1 MIRLACLLALSMALT
16 GCNQLRAVLLSQAE
30 KVNLA
35 FPVAE
40 DLVTAQNSFFSSLEE
55 GSPKSV
61 LTGQY
66 AALLKIRGLTC
77 SGTASIGSFDTNAV
91 IKTKISDTACFKDQD
106 AKLAEWIGIQRF
118 VAALQK
124 PALIPLSPLQS
135 RAVIA
140 IPESISSIVIARSA
154 NVIVLRASKPKFM
167 VMQVP
172 GGKIINSFDAPAEA
186 YRPPTLSPNGR
197 VLAMP
202 IGNSA
207 LWLIDTETGVT
218 LWKTTKF
225 SDVTAWLPEVAATVL
240 SGTGNSAPMLLDHIK
255 ASIEAYP
262 VTVQRPT
269 WSAPL
274 AAASAR
280 YALGSGR
287 NVAIV
292 DHSRSV
298 EGAITVASVKQLT
311 LTGQGVSSSGPVLMG
326 NGKKLVFVSVRD
338 LGWLDIETGAQGV
351 WNTSFLGS
359 TLNNGPA
366 KVSETAIYLDVNLP
380 GTPTAARLFDI
391 EKETISGVQGGDSN
405 EGLLLSLAPRQGYLR
420 RGSAALVIGND
431 VVAEGEP
438 QVLEKIVSD
447 AQLAQQLAKLN
458 AETQQQQLQQQMQQQ
473 IQNPYLAS
481 MPAADRERYMEHL
494 LRQPRSS
501 PGAAGGSE
509 IGAAYK
515 GPAPGARPLLADVS
529 PDAKVSFIGVYEA
542 ASTTPMPSGAR
553 IGGIRVN
560 VMPGSTPLV
569 LVLTSYEP
577 VRWTINSGNRKISA
591 ILLSGNE
598 QSSVIN
604 PGGAQVVKIGSSYAY
619 KMDGPGYASLK
630 QAVARYVSNP
640 VQAFQGGYKGQ
651 DFSVN

>member
-16 GCNQLRAVLLSQAE
+16 GCNQLRAVLLSQTE

-40 DLVTAQNSFFSSLEE
+40 DLVTAHNSFFSSLEE
-55 GSPKSV
+55 GSSKSV
-61 LTGQY
+61 LAGQY

-77 SGTASIGSFDTNAV
+77 SGTASIGLFDTTAV
-91 IKTKISDTACFKDQD
+91 IKAKISDTACFKEQD

-124 PALIPLSPLQS
+124 PALVPLSPLQS

-140 IPESISSIVIARSA
+140 IPESISSMVVARSA

-186 YRPPTLSPNGR
+186 YRPPALSPNGR

-202 IGNSA
+202 IGSSA
-207 LWLIDTETGVT
+207 LWLVDTETGVT

-240 SGTGNSAPMLLDHIK
+240 SGTGNSVPMLLDHIK

-269 WSAPL
+269 WSVPL

-280 YALGSGR
+280 YALGTGR
-287 NVAIV
+287 NIAVV

-298 EGAITVASVKQLT
+298 EGAITVTPVKQLT

-338 LGWLDIETGAQGV
+338 LGWIDIETGAQGV

-380 GTPTAARLFDI
+380 GTPTASRLFDI
-391 EKETISGVQGGDSN
+391 EKETLSGVQGGDSN

-438 QVLEKIVSD
+438 QLLEKIVSD

-458 AETQQQQLQQQMQQQ
+458 AETQQQQLLQQMQQQ
-473 IQNPYLAS
+473 VQNPYLAS
-481 MPAADRERYMEHL
+481 MSAADRERYMDHL
-494 LRQPRSS
+494 LRQSRGSGS
-501 PGAAGGSE
+501 VTGATE
-509 IGAAYK
+509 IGAAYR
-515 GPAPGARPLLADVS
+515 GSAPGAKPLLTDVS

-542 ASTTPMPSGAR
+542 SSTTPMPSGAR

-598 QSSVIN
+598 QSSVIS
-604 PGGAQVVKIGSSYAY
+604 PGGAQIVKIGSSYAY
-619 KMDGPGYASLK
+619 KMDGPGYASVK